1 MLEND
6 EISKYSGLRFA
17 QVKPSHPDTQVQ
29 VLGEEQV
36 PLFRH
41 DFEQTAATERL
52 EVGIC

>member
-1 MLEND
+1 MFEND
-6 EISKYSGLRFA
+6 EISKYGYLRFA
-17 QVKPSHPDTQVQ
+17 QVKPSHPDIQVQ

-41 DFEQTAATERL
+41 GFEQTAARERL